1 MTASPNRSSD
11 VRPNVLRGETVPNML
26 GGHVPGSPAVRLH
39 VPAARLDRPGTR
51 LVTAVVLFL
60 LAIAFV
66 VIRG

>member
-26 GGHVPGSPAVRLH
+26 GGHVPGGPAVRIHL
-39 VPAARLDRPGTR
+39 PAVRIDRPGTR